1 MATQIKPQDKTVTAN
16 GLNLHYLDW
25 GTVGQPMMVL
35 LHGLRGHAHSW
46 DDFSAAMCQDY
57 HVLALDQRGRGDSDW
72 AKDGQYNT
80 DAYVA
85 DFSGFCEALKL
96 DSFILVGHSMGGR
109 NSMVF
114 TADNLDKV
122 EKLVV
127 VDMGPD
133 IDPRGSERIR
143 QELVSVPEEF
153 DSIEAVTEY
162 MSKQNR
168 FASESVI
175 RRRIQYAIQQLPSGK
190 IGWRYDKEI
199 RESRRRGDVVKSAD
213 LWPVVAKISCPTL
226 VVRGAETDILPK
238 DTADKMIETMP
249 NAKLVEVQRAA
260 HMVFEDNPEDFLS
273 AVHGFVG

>member
-1 MATQIKPQDKTVTAN
+1 
-16 GLNLHYLDW
+16 
-25 GTVGQPMMVL
+25 
-35 LHGLRGHAHSW
+35 
-46 DDFSAAMCQDY
+46 
-57 HVLALDQRGRGDSDW
+57 
-72 AKDGQYNT
+72 
-80 DAYVA
+80 
-85 DFSGFCEALKL
+85 
-96 DSFILVGHSMGGR
+96 MGGR